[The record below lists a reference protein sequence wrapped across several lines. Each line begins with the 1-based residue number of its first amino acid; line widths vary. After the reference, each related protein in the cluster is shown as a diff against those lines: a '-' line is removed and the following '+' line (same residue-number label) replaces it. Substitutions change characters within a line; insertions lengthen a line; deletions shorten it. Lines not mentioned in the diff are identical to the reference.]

1 MTIPSVPETPAYHLG
16 LPEWPKLGIGDEGV
30 DGLIPSC
37 RVKSRRQFELALG
50 HKLMNPPGV
59 EFIYR
64 GQRRQ
69 EWQLTPTLGRY
80 EKSGVVDLKRAEEQ
94 KREFRL
100 AMRGRGIGPDLLN
113 EDDEL
118 WAFGQHN
125 GLATPLLDWTK
136 SPFVALFF
144 AFADPDLIYEA
155 PNHSRAIF
163 VINKTALEVLDP
175 GLIVQP
181 MRNDHSRLVN
191 QAGLFTL
198 SPLGSDTLATRIFNL
213 LSDTQTVDMDD
224 PEEVGRYIFK
234 MHIPNEERWECL
246 NMLRKMNIHHGSLF
260 PDPIGASLY
269 CNEWFG
275 GRVDEP
281 ETVAPVST
289 RKPAARK
296 PLAAGKPLAT
306 KSRPKTS
313 PSPSTNGP
321 GGKPTGNIGKELGS
335 LLRGFG
341 LEKSQTAIL
350 ADALEAKF
358 ATSAPIDWKGRA
370 FGSASV
376 SVEIKRI
383 LRMNGIETDSVEPIS
398 AAVFELFQTASS
410 PDLPGQES
418 KASAPED
425 DFFRASGTPK
435 DAPRESDT

>member
-1 MTIPSVPETPAYHLG
+1 MEARTGTETAYHLS
-16 LPEWPKLGIGDEGV
+16 LPEWPKLAFGKPEI
-30 DGLIPSC
+30 DGLMPVC
-37 RVKSRRQFELALG
+37 RIRYWRRFESALG
-50 HKLMNPPGV
+50 NKLMNRPGT
-59 EFIYR
+59 ELIFR

-80 EKSGVVDLKRAEEQ
+80 SNSGVVDAKRAEEQ

-100 AMRGRGIGPDLLN
+100 AMRGRGIGPDLLD
-113 EDDEL
+113 EDKEL
-118 WAFGQHN
+118 WAFGQHH

-144 AFADPDLIYEA
+144 AFADPDFSYED
-155 PNHSRAIF
+155 PNPTRTIF
-163 VINKTALEVLDP
+163 VINKTALEELDP
-175 GLIVQP
+175 DLIVQP
-181 MRNDHSRLVN
+181 LRNDHTRLVN

-198 SPLGSDTLATRIFNL
+198 SPLGSDTLSSRIFNL
-213 LSDTQTVDMDD
+213 LSETETVDMDD
-224 PEEVGRYIFK
+224 PAAVGRYIFK
-234 MHIPNEERWECL
+234 IHVPNELRRECL
-246 NMLRKMNIHHGSLF
+246 AMLRKMNIHHGSLF

-281 ETVAPVST
+281 ETPAPAST
-289 RKPAARK
+289 RKLAARK
-296 PLAAGKPLAT
+296 PLAAGKPLPT
-306 KSRPKTS
+306 QPKPKTS
-313 PSPSTNGP
+313 PPPAAAGL

-335 LLRGFG
+335 LLRRFG

-358 ATSAPIDWKGRA
+358 ETSAPIDWKGRA

-383 LRMNGIETDSVEPIS
+383 LRMNGIESDSVEPIS
-398 AAVFELFQTASS
+398 AAVFELFQRASS
-410 PDLPGQES
+410 SALPGQES
-418 KASAPED
+418 KATGPED
-425 DFFRASGTPK
+425 DFFRPIRTQE